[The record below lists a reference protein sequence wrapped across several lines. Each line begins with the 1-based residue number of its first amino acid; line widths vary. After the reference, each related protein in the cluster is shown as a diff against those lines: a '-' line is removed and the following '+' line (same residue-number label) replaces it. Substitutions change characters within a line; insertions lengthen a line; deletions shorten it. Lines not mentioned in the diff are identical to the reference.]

1 MKIWQTVLTET
12 STVPLIALSVV
23 FRDGVTTTAKTLPF
37 RLQDALVQWHRCT
50 KLHSHGWQ
58 LTNSMEREARDTCV
72 ARRNCVYLCGLLV
85 AGAGG
90 GRVFGCVTRCCVW
103 PGRSQT
109 KARPGRYS
117 PIIRSYRAGG
127 WRRGRLAARQPT
139 PGVDQSA
146 AVGFSPS
153 SRWQLSPQSLCGCAP
168 TPSEPAH

>member
-90 GRVFGCVTRCCVW
+90 GEGVRLCDALLRVA
-103 PGRSQT
+103 RSV
-109 KARPGRYS
+109 A
-117 PIIRSYRAGG
+117 
-127 WRRGRLAARQPT
+127 
-139 PGVDQSA
+139 D
-146 AVGFSPS
+146 
-153 SRWQLSPQSLCGCAP
+153 
-168 TPSEPAH
+168 